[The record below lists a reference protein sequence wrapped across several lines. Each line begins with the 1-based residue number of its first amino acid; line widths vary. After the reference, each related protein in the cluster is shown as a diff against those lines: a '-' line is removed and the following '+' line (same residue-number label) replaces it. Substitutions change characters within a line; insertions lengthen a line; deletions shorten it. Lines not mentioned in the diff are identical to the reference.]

1 MNVLAEMEDIVA
13 QSIFHQR
20 ILLAQHNA
28 RYEWYAEELLDM
40 LCCELGKNSR
50 IL

>member
-1 MNVLAEMEDIVA
+1 MNDLAEMEDIVA

-20 ILLAQHNA
+20 TLLA
-28 RYEWYAEELLDM
+28 RYDAQFEWYTEELLDM

-50 IL
+50 VL